1 MERPDQDV
9 TTDVTDHDPWFA
21 LAEFLLRMIS
31 LLADD
36 DQLAGLDVRNV
47 LGGAVR
53 PADRQISG
61 GCGTETEV
69 QAAIGGVE
77 T

>member
-1 MERPDQDV
+1 MGETDQDV

-21 LAEFLLRMIS
+21 LAEFRLRMIP

-53 PADRQISG
+53 PADRRSA
-61 GCGTETEV
+61 V
-69 QAAIGGVE
+69 AAAPRPKRRRRSLAE
-77 T
+77 